1 MGGRGELGSST
12 EWINEGKVKILAPRL
27 EGPPKKAPV
36 FYNPAMELSRD
47 LSVLAV
53 RCYRGEAGRDLK
65 ACDAM
70 AATGVRGIRFA
81 VEAGGVERVVL
92 NDVRP
97 SAYRL
102 IKINVEENGVK
113 DVCEETNMDAN
124 ALLSLRSRPKDKFD
138 VVDLDPFGSPAP
150 FLDSA
155 VRGLREGGMLALT
168 ATDMAPLCGAHPS
181 STLRKYGGFP
191 LRTEYCH
198 EIAVRLLIG
207 CLASTAAKHDVG
219 VEILFSHA
227 TDHYVRV
234 YAVSRRGATAANESV
249 KKMGVIAHCFNCLH
263 RSWLFDYFG
272 GSPRCKVCGGRLSY
286 AGPLWLG
293 EIADRKFC
301 ERMLKELE
309 GRGFRLEGKERKL
322 LERIVEEA
330 GGPPT
335 YYAVEEVCGKLSLP
349 PPRVEEVVSRLRE
362 KGFFAVRTHFKGSGV
377 KTDADIGAVEEAV
390 KELSGKA

>member
-1 MGGRGELGSST
+1 MGGMELGFST
-12 EWINEGKVKILAPRL
+12 KWVNEGKVKILVPKL
-27 EGPPKKAPV
+27 EGPPKRAPV
-36 FYNPAMELSRD
+36 FYNPVMELSRD

-53 RCYRGEAGRDLK
+53 RCYREEAGRELR

-70 AATGVRGIRFA
+70 AATGVRGIRLA
-81 VEAGGVERVVL
+81 VETGGVEQVVL

-113 DVCEETNMDAN
+113 GVCKETNMDAN
-124 ALLSLRSRPKDKFD
+124 ALLSLRSRPRDKFD

-155 VRGLREGGMLALT
+155 VRGLRDGGMLALT

-198 EIAVRLLIG
+198 EIAVRLLVG

-219 VEILFSHA
+219 VEVLFSHA

-234 YAVSRRGATAANESV
+234 YAVSRQGATAANESI
-249 KKMGVIAHCFNCLH
+249 KKLGVIAHCFNCLH
-263 RSWLFDYFG
+263 RSWLFNYFG
-272 GSPRCKVCGGRLSY
+272 GPRKCKACGGRLSY

-293 EIADRKFC
+293 KIANKGFC

-309 GRGFRLEGKERKL
+309 GRGFRLEDKERRL
-322 LERIVEEA
+322 LERVIEEA
-330 GGPPT
+330 DGPPT
-335 YYAVEEVCGKLSLP
+335 YYAVDEVCDKLGLP

-362 KGFFAVRTHFKGSGV
+362 KGFFAARTHFKGSGV
-377 KTDADIGAVEEAV
+377 RTDADISAFEEAV
-390 KELSGKA
+390 RESSGKA